1 MGGVAV
7 IGAWVM
13 VGVLGALLVLLVVG
27 RYNETSLVV
36 DWQEVVTPEGRRAYE
51 ELRARFAN
59 ERAALD
65 LTCDRAAE
73 SRRAEEAAQLLA
85 AGYSF
90 LEHVVRE
97 RRMLLEN
104 IGRYSRMVGAIAPVP
119 PLRPG
124 DFQLRQL
131 VTLAGVGAVF
141 HHLLITM
148 PERLRLRVLILRGGL
163 GVVLRAYARGARPE
177 HTDWKLVA
185 TARADWNTLNAET
198 LDSFRALV
206 TSVVLPS
213 ETATR
218 LAAGR

>member
-1 MGGVAV
+1 MIAAFA
-7 IGAWVM
+7 II
-13 VGVLGALLVLLVVG
+13 GVLGALVVLFILG

-36 DWQEVVTPEGRRAYE
+36 DWAEVVSPAGRRAYE
-51 ELRARFAN
+51 DLRARFAS

-73 SRRAEEAAQLLA
+73 SRRTEEAAQLLA

-90 LEHVVRE
+90 LEHVVVE
-97 RRMLLEN
+97 RRLLLEN
-104 IGRYSRMVGAIAPVP
+104 MARYSRMVGAIAPVP

-124 DFQLRQL
+124 DFHLRQL
-131 VTLAGVGAVF
+131 VTLAGVGAIV
-141 HHLLITM
+141 HHLVVTM
-148 PERLRLRVLILRGGL
+148 PERLRLRVLILRTGL
-163 GVVLRAYARGARPE
+163 GVVLRAYARGTRRRDP
-177 HTDWKLVA
+177 DWKLVA

-213 ETATR
+213 EAAAR